1 MLGMTIKMS
10 RCNLTSKQELEFWG
24 PNAAQFNR
32 GCPCNKREATIMA
45 KRNCEGCGRTV
56 YGKRWCNNCRPDGK
70 EKGEEG
76 KETMAPKK
84 KVEKAGLLTT
94 EEFCKQVDEVAAKHP
109 ALPDNGD
116 KAPEPKEGDRDKN
129 GKLMKRCRICNEVK
143 VHHGQGLCSG
153 CFWRHVKKPANAAAR
168 KNKQAALK
176 EVVSAPIPIDLVLG
190 PPLKATVV
198 LEFRDEVDLGI
209 LDYIDK
215 EAKRCRRTPEQQVL
229 WILQSHLPEMNGREA
244 A

>member
-1 MLGMTIKMS
+1 MKRPSDTVKCPMLGMTIKMS
-10 RCNLTSKQELEFWG
+10 RCNLTSKQELDFWG

-94 EEFCKQVDEVAAKHP
+94 EEFCKQVDEAAAKYP
-109 ALPDNGD
+109 DLPKNGD
-116 KAPEPKEGDRDKN
+116 SDGLLSDAKKTVADVKSPSKPIPIPAPEPR
-129 GKLMKRCRICNEVK
+129 VT
-143 VHHGQGLCSG
+143 
-153 CFWRHVKKPANAAAR
+153 
-168 KNKQAALK
+168 
-176 EVVSAPIPIDLVLG
+176 LVL
-190 PPLKATVV
+190 K
-198 LEFRDEVDLGI
+198 FYNNDDLDI
-209 LDYIDK
+209 LDFIGK
-215 EAKRCRRTPEQQVL
+215 EAKRCRRTPDQQVL
-229 WILQSHLPEMNGREA
+229 WMLQSHMPAMNGREA

>member
-1 MLGMTIKMS
+1 
-10 RCNLTSKQELEFWG
+10 
-24 PNAAQFNR
+24 
-32 GCPCNKREATIMA
+32 MA
-45 KRNCEGCGRTV
+45 KRNCEGCGRTI
-56 YGKRWCNNCRPDGK
+56 YNGRFCGNCTKARK
-70 EKGEEG
+70 EKEIMIPE
-76 KETMAPKK
+76 KK
-84 KVEKAGLLTT
+84 TDLPA
-94 EEFCKQVDEVAAKHP
+94 VAAQMEP
-109 ALPDNGD
+109 
-116 KAPEPKEGDRDKN
+116 APEPKEGDRDKN

-153 CFWRHVKKPANAAAR
+153 CHWKHVKKPANEAAR
-168 KNKQAALK
+168 GKKREALK
-176 EVVSAPIPIDLVLG
+176 EVISAPVPIDLVLG
-190 PPLKATVV
+190 PPLRATVM

>member
-1 MLGMTIKMS
+1 
-10 RCNLTSKQELEFWG
+10 
-24 PNAAQFNR
+24 
-32 GCPCNKREATIMA
+32 MA

-84 KVEKAGLLTT
+84 KVEKAGLLTRD
-94 EEFCKQVDEVAAKHP
+94 KAPAPVVAEVVT
-109 ALPDNGD
+109 
-116 KAPEPKEGDRDKN
+116 APEPKEGDRDKN

-168 KNKQAALK
+168 KNKQEALK

-198 LEFRDEVDLGI
+198 LEFWDEVDLNI

>member
-1 MLGMTIKMS
+1 MKPPSDTVKCPMLGMTIKMS

-70 EKGEEG
+70 EKGEEEIVITEKKIEATTG
-76 KETMAPKK
+76 TGTPVVAVQTAP
-84 KVEKAGLLTT
+84 
-94 EEFCKQVDEVAAKHP
+94 
-109 ALPDNGD
+109 
-116 KAPEPKEGDRDKN
+116 APEPKEGDRDKN

-168 KNKQAALK
+168 KNKQEALK

>member
-1 MLGMTIKMS
+1 MKRLYDTVKCPMLGMTIKMS

-32 GCPCNKREATIMA
+32 GCPCDKREATIMA

-116 KAPEPKEGDRDKN
+116 KAPEPKE
-129 GKLMKRCRICNEVK
+129 
-143 VHHGQGLCSG
+143 
-153 CFWRHVKKPANAAAR
+153 AAR
-168 KNKQAALK
+168 KNKQEALK
-176 EVVSAPIPIDLVLG
+176 EAAPAPIV
-190 PPLKATVV
+190 KTTVV